1 MSNYMKK
8 LLLTLLLLPSYGAL
22 ADENEFTELNKAKD
36 CLTPSMKF
44 EMEVAKQELFTR
56 KMTTNGAIRCIKEI
70 KKFLDMCDS
79 RGYPLAECNNVIDS
93 AIYYSTLEARRK
105 YD

>member
-1 MSNYMKK
+1 
-8 LLLTLLLLPSYGAL
+8 
-22 ADENEFTELNKAKD
+22 
-36 CLTPSMKF
+36 
-44 EMEVAKQELFTR
+44 
-56 KMTTNGAIRCIKEI
+56 MTTNGAIRCIKEI